1 VGFVFHGLFF
11 GTETRKG
18 ASMAPGRTSATF
30 VSYLTTLM
38 TATVLVFIWVGLSA
52 IR

>member
-1 VGFVFHGLFF
+1 
-11 GTETRKG
+11 
-18 ASMAPGRTSATF
+18 MAPGPLRNRIGATF
-30 VSYLTTLM
+30 ASYLTTLM